1 MIMIMRTGII
11 PIISR
16 WLLILAVS
24 AIGALA
30 ARAIPAYPG
39 PIKVTQPDGTTL
51 TIQLQGDEHGYMA
64 YTDDGFPV
72 VQNAQTGA
80 YEYARLT
87 PQGLVGSGIVATP
100 AESRTAQ
107 VEAYLRHVDI
117 PAIERRAAQLR
128 AEHRDASNPYLVNDF
143 PTRGTQ
149 RTLVILVEFSDTK
162 FTSVDDPYAYYQNML
177 NQDGFTHVNGA
188 NGSARDYYHACSNGQ
203 FDPQFDV
210 VGPVQLLHPQ
220 SYYGG
225 DSQQMLDTLAYQM
238 VIDACMMLD
247 DEIDFSQYDL
257 NGDGMVDNIYFFYA
271 GFGQADSGQSYA
283 IWPHAGKINEDW
295 HQEMPQL
302 DGVYINRYAASNEIR
317 YGTGPLFKPVGIG
330 TFVHEFAHVLGLVD
344 HYDTGYGGGFHP
356 DIWDVM
362 AAGSYNDNQNT
373 PPAFSAFERA
383 ELGWLEYTD
392 ITPATPGLLNVHELQ
407 ASNSALRLVVP
418 DTEGR
423 EFFIF
428 ENRQQRGWDRT
439 LPGHGMLVWH
449 IDRDL
454 ELWHTNK
461 ANADAAHQRIDIVE
475 ADRVQTNNS
484 YGGDSFP
491 GTSRVTTFDFMNWA
505 HENIF
510 SFDLVEETDTTVNFL
525 LARTEYKPS
534 QPQIVVEQVLGT
546 SLTFTWGAVH
556 AAREYLVT
564 VEQIEDGMP
573 AVVDGF
579 DHKAYIQSEV
589 VQVTGLSPMTQYR
602 ITIVSRIASYES
614 EPAIIDVTTTDI
626 QFVET
631 APVATP
637 ATQISATGFTA
648 HWLPLGGAEE
658 YRITVYSNVYSDTII
673 ESYGFDTKAEE
684 MPMSWSTNST
694 QYSSVMFGESRPSL
708 QLNKQD
714 DYLSFDY
721 GDNMIV
727 SLSFWQRSQMS
738 SNQLIIE
745 LRAGDEW
752 QPVQT
757 MNMSSQGAVVTVPID
772 SAAQVRIRFE
782 RKGSYAVIDDVQIG
796 YIMLDQS
803 PVDGFI
809 DMSAGDEIEF
819 AIDDLPLATSYL
831 YRVHGIHNGQASALS
846 NAILVMMGHGL
857 PGDVNGDHEV
867 TIADVNAVIDL
878 ILSGKFI
885 NNGDVN
891 NDNEVNLADINAII
905 DIILNQ

>member
-1 MIMIMRTGII
+1 MIMRTGII
-11 PIISR
+11 PILSR
-16 WLLILAVS
+16 CLLILAASV
-24 AIGALA
+24 IGVLA
-30 ARAIPAYPG
+30 AQAIPAYPG

-51 TIQLQGDEHGYMA
+51 TIRLQGDEHGYMA

-128 AEHRDASNPYLVNDF
+128 ANRRDAANPYLVNDF

-162 FTSVDDPYAYYQNML
+162 FTSVDNPYAYYHNML
-177 NQDGFTHVNGA
+177 NQEGFTHVNGA

-238 VIDACMMLD
+238 VIDACLMLD
-247 DEIDFSQYDL
+247 DEVDFSQYDL

-356 DIWDVM
+356 GIWDVM

-428 ENRQQRGWDRT
+428 ENRQQMGWDST

-454 ELWHTNK
+454 ELWHSNK

-484 YGGDSFP
+484 YGGDPFP
-491 GTSRVTTFDFMNWA
+491 GTGRVTTYDFMSWA
-505 HENIF
+505 RENIF

-525 LARTEYKPS
+525 LARTDYKPT

-546 SLTFTWGAVH
+546 SLTFTWGAV
-556 AAREYLVT
+556 ADAKEYLVT

-573 AVVDGF
+573 VAVDGF
-579 DHKAYIQSEV
+579 DHKAYIQPES

-602 ITIVSRIASYES
+602 ITVVSRIASYES
-614 EPAIIDVTTTDI
+614 EPATLDATTTDI

-637 ATQISATGFTA
+637 ATQITATGFTA
-648 HWLPLGGAEE
+648 HWLPLDGAEG
-658 YRITVYSNVYSDTII
+658 YMLTVYNNVYSDTIA
-673 ESYGFDTKAEE
+673 EGYGFDTKAEG
-684 MPMSWSTNST
+684 MPQGWNTNST
-694 QYSSVMFGESRPSL
+694 QYSSVLYGESKPSL
-708 QLNKQD
+708 QLSKQD

-721 GDNMIV
+721 GDNKIV
-727 SLSFWQRSQMS
+727 SLKFWQRSQMS
-738 SNQLIIE
+738 SNQLVIE
-745 LRAGDEW
+745 QRAGDEW
-752 QPVQT
+752 LPVQT
-757 MNMSSQGAVVTVPID
+757 MNMSSQGEVVTVPID

-782 RKGSYAVIDDVQIG
+782 RKGSYAVIDDVQVA
-796 YIMLDQS
+796 YITLDQS
-803 PVDGFI
+803 PVDGFVGLA
-809 DMSAGDEIEF
+809 AGNGTSLVIQ
-819 AIDDLPLATSYL
+819 DLPPATSFL
-831 YRVHGIHNGQASALS
+831 YRVQGVQDGQLSAPS
-846 NAILVMMGHGL
+846 NAVLVMMVQGV
-857 PGDVNGDHEV
+857 PGDVNGDNEV
-867 TIADVNAVIDL
+867 NIADVNAVIDM
-878 ILSGKFI
+878 ILSGKTSSE
-885 NNGDVN
+885 GDVN
-891 NDNEVNLADINAII
+891 RDGEVNIADVNAVI
-905 DIILNQ
+905 DMILNQ

>member
-1 MIMIMRTGII
+1 MRTGII
-11 PIISR
+11 PILSR

-857 PGDVNGDHEV
+857 SGDVNGDHEV
-867 TIADVNAVIDL
+867 SIADVNAVINL

-891 NDNEVNLADINAII
+891 NDNEVTIADINAII

>member
-1 MIMIMRTGII
+1 MRTGII

-16 WLLILAVS
+16 CLLILAVS

-51 TIQLQGDEHGYMA
+51 TIRLQGDEHGYMA

-247 DEIDFSQYDL
+247 DEVDFSQYDL

-673 ESYGFDTKAEE
+673 EGYGFDTKAEE
-684 MPMSWSTNST
+684 MPMGWSTNST
-694 QYSSVMFGESRPSL
+694 QYSSVMFGESKPSL

-721 GDNMIV
+721 DDNMIV

-857 PGDVNGDHEV
+857 SGDVNGDHEV

-891 NDNEVNLADINAII
+891 NDNEVSLADINAII

>member
-1 MIMIMRTGII
+1 MVMRTGII

-16 WLLILAVS
+16 CLLILAVS

-143 PTRGTQ
+143 PTQGTQ
-149 RTLVILVEFSDTK
+149 RSLVILVEFSDIS
-162 FTSVDDPYAYYQNML
+162 FTSVEDPYAYYHDML
-177 NQDGFTHVNGA
+177 NQEGFTHANGA
-188 NGSARDYYHACSNGQ
+188 CGSARDYYHACSNGQ

-210 VGPVQLLHPQ
+210 VGPVQLPQPQ
-220 SYYGG
+220 SYYGA
-225 DSQQMLDTLAYQM
+225 DSQQMLDALAYQM
-238 VIDACMMLD
+238 VIDACLMLD
-247 DEIDFSQYDL
+247 NEVDFSQYDL

-271 GFGQADSGQSYA
+271 GFGQADSGQSQV

-295 HQEMPQL
+295 HQDMPLL

-317 YGTGPLFKPVGIG
+317 YGTGPMFKPVGIG

-648 HWLPLGGAEE
+648 HWLPLDGAEE
-658 YRITVYSNVYSDTII
+658 YRMTVYSNVYSDTII

-684 MPMSWSTNST
+684 MPMGWSTNST
-694 QYSSVMFGESRPSL
+694 QYSSVMFGESKPSL

-809 DMSAGDEIEF
+809 DLSAGDEIEF

-857 PGDVNGDHEV
+857 SGDVNGDHEV
-867 TIADVNAVIDL
+867 NIADVNAVIDL
-878 ILSGKFI
+878 ILSGKLI

-891 NDNEVNLADINAII
+891 NDNEVNIADINAII

>member
-1 MIMIMRTGII
+1 MRTGII

-51 TIQLQGDEHGYMA
+51 TIRLQGDEHGYMA

-162 FTSVDDPYAYYQNML
+162 FSSVDDPYAYYQNML

-546 SLTFTWGAVH
+546 SLTFTWGAVP

-573 AVVDGF
+573 AVVDGY

-648 HWLPLGGAEE
+648 HWLPLDGAEE

-684 MPMSWSTNST
+684 MPMGWSTNST
-694 QYSSVMFGESRPSL
+694 QYSSVMFGESKPSL

-721 GDNMIV
+721 DDNMIV

-857 PGDVNGDHEV
+857 SGDVNGDHEV
-867 TIADVNAVIDL
+867 NIADVNAVIDL
-878 ILSGKFI
+878 ILSGKLI

-891 NDNEVNLADINAII
+891 NDNEVNIADINAII

>member
-1 MIMIMRTGII
+1 MRTGII

-16 WLLILAVS
+16 CLLILAVS

-51 TIQLQGDEHGYMA
+51 TIRLQGDEHGYMA

-162 FTSVDDPYAYYQNML
+162 FTSVDDPYAYYHNML
-177 NQDGFTHVNGA
+177 NQEEFTHVNGA

-210 VGPVQLLHPQ
+210 VGPVQLPQPQ
-220 SYYGG
+220 SYYGA
-225 DSQQMLDTLAYQM
+225 DSQQMLDALAYQM
-238 VIDACMMLD
+238 VIDACLMLD
-247 DEIDFSQYDL
+247 NEVDFSQYDL

-271 GFGQADSGQSYA
+271 GFGQADSGQSQV

-295 HQEMPQL
+295 HQDMPLL

-317 YGTGPLFKPVGIG
+317 YGTGPMFKPVGIG

-407 ASNSALRLVVP
+407 TSNSALRLVVP
-418 DTEGR
+418 ETEGR

-428 ENRQQRGWDRT
+428 ENRQQRDWDRT

-475 ADRVQTNNS
+475 ADRVQTKNS

-648 HWLPLGGAEE
+648 HWLPLDGAEE
-658 YRITVYSNVYSDTII
+658 YRMTVYSNVYSDTII

-684 MPMSWSTNST
+684 MPMGWSTNST

-809 DMSAGDEIEF
+809 DLSAGDEIEF

-857 PGDVNGDHEV
+857 SGDVNGDHEV
-867 TIADVNAVIDL
+867 NIADVNAVIDL

-891 NDNEVNLADINAII
+891 NDNEVNIADVNAII

>member
-1 MIMIMRTGII
+1 MVMRTGII

-16 WLLILAVS
+16 CLLILAVS

-51 TIQLQGDEHGYMA
+51 TIRLQGDEHGYMA

-247 DEIDFSQYDL
+247 DEVDFSQYDL

-673 ESYGFDTKAEE
+673 EGYGFDTKAEE
-684 MPMSWSTNST
+684 MPMGWSTNST
-694 QYSSVMFGESRPSL
+694 QYSSVMFGESKPSL

-721 GDNMIV
+721 DDNMIV

-857 PGDVNGDHEV
+857 SGDVNGDHEV

-891 NDNEVNLADINAII
+891 NDNEVSLADINAII

>member
-1 MIMIMRTGII
+1 MIMRTGII

-16 WLLILAVS
+16 WLLILAMS

-392 ITPATPGLLNVHELQ
+392 ITPATPWLLNVHELQ

-648 HWLPLGGAEE
+648 HWLPLDGAEE
-658 YRITVYSNVYSDTII
+658 YRMTVYSNVYSDTII

-684 MPMSWSTNST
+684 MPMGWSTNST
-694 QYSSVMFGESRPSL
+694 QYSSVMFGESKPSL

-809 DMSAGDEIEF
+809 DLSAGDEIEF

-831 YRVHGIHNGQASALS
+831 YRVHGIHNGHASALS

-857 PGDVNGDHEV
+857 SGDVNGDHEV
-867 TIADVNAVIDL
+867 NIADVNAVIDL

-891 NDNEVNLADINAII
+891 NDNEVNIADINAII

>member
-51 TIQLQGDEHGYMA
+51 TIRLQGDEHGYMA

-162 FTSVDDPYAYYQNML
+162 FTSDDDPYAYYQNML

-684 MPMSWSTNST
+684 MPMGWSTNST
-694 QYSSVMFGESRPSL
+694 QYSSVMFGESKPSL

-721 GDNMIV
+721 DDNMIV

-857 PGDVNGDHEV
+857 SGDVNGDHEV

-891 NDNEVNLADINAII
+891 NDNEVSLADINAII